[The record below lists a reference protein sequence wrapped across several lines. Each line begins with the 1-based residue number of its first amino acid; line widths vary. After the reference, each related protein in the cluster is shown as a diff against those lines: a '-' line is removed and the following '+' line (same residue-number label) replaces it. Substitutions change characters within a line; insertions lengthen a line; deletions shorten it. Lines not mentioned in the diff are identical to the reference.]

1 MANHFTKIKINE
13 LYKFPEN
20 IALPKWFESF
30 KEEEFEKV
38 KVNLNNFAQRLYRS
52 KITENFLSDRKKL
65 VKKIHLLI

>member
-20 IALPKWFESF
+20 IVLPKWFESF

-38 KVNLNNFAQRLYRS
+38 KDNLNTFAQRLYRS